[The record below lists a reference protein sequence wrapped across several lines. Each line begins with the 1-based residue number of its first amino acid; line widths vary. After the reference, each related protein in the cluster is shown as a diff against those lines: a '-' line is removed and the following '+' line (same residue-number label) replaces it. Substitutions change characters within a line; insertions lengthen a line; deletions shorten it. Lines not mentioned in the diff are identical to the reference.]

1 MEKIDSIWLYL
12 EPYTFISEDSEYYF
26 LYNAREGKGKSYRKG
41 KMVVPIVNELKKVDN
56 LYSTKINI
64 KQLVDKDLF
73 DFINIVQ
80 LSGFGDIIEGNIDKP
95 VIFAPVLSLQRS
107 VERLKEHKASIS
119 ENVLIYL
126 HEVVI
131 YLNGSC
137 LYNCKNCLKGF
148 KQQVSCTKNEKI
160 LDFESLTKFLFS
172 ISYTGASVT
181 LVGGDIFRYEKID
194 ELLLILDGMNISYT
208 LVSDWRNLPEDL
220 ILEKLSH
227 FERIRLKLLI
237 HQLDNVSAIESL
249 DRKIGDLNIQKSWDI
264 FVCSEEELG
273 KAESFSSLFGHSEEV
288 FVKPIYDGT
297 NKSFF
302 EEYVYI
308 DQEELDGIE
317 LTRQNIF
324 VLQVLNTNDFGK
336 IVIMPDG
343 KVYANLNDAPLGN
356 IGDPI
361 KLLMT
366 KELESKNSWRRT
378 RYDLEPCSQC
388 RFKLICPSISNYE
401 RVMNKNNLCHI
412 RP

>member
-1 MEKIDSIWLYL
+1 MEQINSVWFYL
-12 EPYTFISEDSEYYF
+12 EPFVFISEDNYYYLF
-26 LYNAREGKGKSYRKG
+26 YNTVTKESLSIGKSKNIDG
-41 KMVVPIVNELKKVDN
+41 IVKELQNVKKM
-56 LYSTKINI
+56 YSI
-64 KQLVDKDLF
+64 KLDKDVLLDNMVF
-73 DFINIVQ
+73 DFVKKMQ
-80 LSGFGDIIEGNIDKP
+80 LLGFGDIMENLHEKP
-95 VIFAPVLSLQRS
+95 IIMPPILNLQRS
-107 VERLKEHKASIS
+107 VERLHEHRVPVG

-126 HEVVI
+126 HEIVI
-131 YLNGSC
+131 YLNGLC

-148 KQQVSCTKNEKI
+148 KQQVSCTKSEKI

-208 LVSDWRNLPEDL
+208 LVSDWRNLPEDS

-273 KAESFSSLFGHSEEV
+273 KAESFSSQFSHSEEV

-324 VLQVLNTNDFGK
+324 ALQVLNTNDFGK

>member
-1 MEKIDSIWLYL
+1 MKKIDSIWLYL
-12 EPYTFISEDSEYYF
+12 EPYTFISEDSEFYF
-26 LYNAREGKGKSYRKG
+26 LYNAREGNEKSYIKE
-41 KMVVPIVNELKKVDN
+41 KMVVSIVNELKEVDN

-64 KQLVDKDLF
+64 EQLVDEYLF
-73 DFINIVQ
+73 DFINMVQ
-80 LSGFGDIIEGNIDKP
+80 LSGFGDIIEGSLDKP
-95 VIFAPVLSLQRS
+95 VIFPPVLSLQRS

-126 HEVVI
+126 HEIVI

-148 KQQVSCTKNEKI
+148 KQQISCTKSEKI

-208 LVSDWRNLPEDL
+208 LVSDWRNLPEDS

-237 HQLDNVSAIESL
+237 HQLDNVSAIENL

-273 KAESFSSLFGHSEEV
+273 KAESFSSQFSHSEEV

-324 VLQVLNTNDFGK
+324 ALQVLNTNDFGK

>member
-1 MEKIDSIWLYL
+1 MNSIWLYL
-12 EPYTFISEDSEYYF
+12 EPYTFISEDDKRYYF
-26 LYNAREGKGKSYRKG
+26 YNSNDFVGFSVQKEDVIEHLIR
-41 KMVVPIVNELKKVDN
+41 NLKNPEN
-56 LYSTKINI
+56 LYSVRLDMQDLLNQSIFS
-64 KQLVDKDLF
+64 LVRYIQSSNCGDL
-73 DFINIVQ
+73 
-80 LSGFGDIIEGNIDKP
+80 LEGNFEKP
-95 VIFAPVLSLQRS
+95 VLFPPILNLQKT
-107 VERLKEHKASIS
+107 VERLKENTGYMSDEILSYLQSI
-119 ENVLIYL
+119 
-126 HEVVI
+126 VI

-137 LYNCKNCLKGF
+137 LYNCKNCLKEF

-181 LVGGDIFRYEKID
+181 LVGGDIFRYKKID
-194 ELLLILDGMNISYT
+194 ELLLILDGMNTSYT
-208 LVSDWRNLPEDL
+208 LVSDWRNLPEDS

-227 FERIRLKLLI
+227 FERIRLKLII
-237 HQLDNVSAIESL
+237 HQLDNISAIESL
-249 DRKIGDLNIQKSWDI
+249 DRKIADLNIQKSWDI

-273 KAESFSSLFGHSEEV
+273 KAESFSSQFSHSEEV

-324 VLQVLNTNDFGK
+324 ALQVLNTNDFGK